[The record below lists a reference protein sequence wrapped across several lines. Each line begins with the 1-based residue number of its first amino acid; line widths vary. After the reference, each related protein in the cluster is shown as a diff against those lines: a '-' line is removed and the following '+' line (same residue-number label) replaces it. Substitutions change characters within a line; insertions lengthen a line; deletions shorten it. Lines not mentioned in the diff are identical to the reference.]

1 VRPRRERR
9 CLGIVFGSIFDRRRH
24 RDDALAHGAF
34 LHSGAHRSVSR
45 ARRSPLQKCVTRH
58 RMFLTARVFVVYVLV
73 GVASCSFAAA
83 ATGARLGSG
92 DRG

>member
-1 VRPRRERR
+1 
-9 CLGIVFGSIFDRRRH
+9 
-24 RDDALAHGAF
+24 
-34 LHSGAHRSVSR
+34 
-45 ARRSPLQKCVTRH
+45 
-58 RMFLTARVFVVYVLV
+58 MFLTARVFVVYVLV